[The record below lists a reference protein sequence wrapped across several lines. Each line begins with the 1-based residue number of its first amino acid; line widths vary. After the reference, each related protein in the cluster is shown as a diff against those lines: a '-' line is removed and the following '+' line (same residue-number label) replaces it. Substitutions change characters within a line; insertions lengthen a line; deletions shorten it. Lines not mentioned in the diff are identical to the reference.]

1 MSMTTHKN
9 APFVLNIA
17 ILSQTQ
23 KIEMDDAERYERWR
37 QSMFYNDKA
46 TPFEHH
52 EYSVIEMVGTIEIDV
67 EDEPQYYEL
76 RKAVED
82 WQEGDYFRI
91 YEF

>member
-1 MSMTTHKN
+1 
-9 APFVLNIA
+9 
-17 ILSQTQ
+17 
-23 KIEMDDAERYERWR
+23 MDDAERYERWR

-52 EYSVIEMVGTIEIDV
+52 EYSVIEMVGTVEIDV
-67 EDEPQYYEL
+67 EDDEDEPQYYEL

-82 WQEGDYFRI
+82 WQEGDYFQV